1 MGPDGGDKQPAGEV
15 IGTSCSLIAAH
26 QTGFAGTNDQED
38 WGVLWGLAWHV
49 PTCPIQ
55 VPECDSQVS
64 VPCVSELCVWL
75 AYGETGLTLCNKSN
89 GCKFC
94 VFFSLVGGWMGAWE
108 KESNQ
113 GSKRGSCQ
121 AFPSSFEPLPK
132 LGYIFIFLNLDSINT
147 NFVQS
152 HSFYVKNTLIRK

>member
-1 MGPDGGDKQPAGEV
+1 MTRRTGGSFGDLPGMFLLVLFRYLSVILKCLCLVSLNCVFGLRMGKLGLHCA
-15 IGTSCSLIAAH
+15 TSQMVANS
-26 QTGFAGTNDQED
+26 
-38 WGVLWGLAWHV
+38 
-49 PTCPIQ
+49 
-55 VPECDSQVS
+55 
-64 VPCVSELCVWL
+64 
-75 AYGETGLTLCNKSN
+75 
-89 GCKFC
+89 

-147 NFVQS
+147 NFV
-152 HSFYVKNTLIRK
+152 